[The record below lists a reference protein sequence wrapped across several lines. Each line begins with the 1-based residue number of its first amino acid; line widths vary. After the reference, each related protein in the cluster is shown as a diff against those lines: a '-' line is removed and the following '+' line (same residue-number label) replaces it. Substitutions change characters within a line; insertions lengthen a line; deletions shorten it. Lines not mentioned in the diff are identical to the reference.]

1 MFGSDRKL
9 IAILRGIEPND
20 VVEIGKVLVEG
31 GINWIEVPLN
41 SPNPLKSIEKL
52 AKEFDGTAHIG
63 AGTVI
68 TVDEVKK
75 VLQSGGKFVV
85 SPNCNQNVITTTK
98 TLGLGSCPGVFTPT
112 EAFSA
117 ISAGADILKLFP
129 ASQLGPQGI
138 KAIKAVLPTDVKI
151 FAVGGVDTGNME
163 EYFRAGIS
171 GIGLGS
177 SLYSYGDNISLV
189 LKRAKQFCA
198 IYDQLS
204 R

>member
-1 MFGSDRKL
+1 MFASDRKL

-20 VVEIGKVLVEG
+20 VVEIGQVLVES

-41 SPNPLKSIEKL
+41 SPEPLKSIEKL
-52 AKEFDGTAHIG
+52 ARKFDETAHIG

-68 TVDEVKK
+68 MVDEVKK

-85 SPNCNQNVITTTK
+85 SPNCDQNVITTAK
-98 TLGLGSCPGVFTPT
+98 ALGLGSCPGVFTPT

-138 KAIKAVLPTDVKI
+138 KAIKAVLPTGVDI
-151 FAVGGVDTGNME
+151 FAVGGVDAGNMG

-177 SLYSYGDNISLV
+177 SLYSRGDNATLV
-189 LKRAKQFCA
+189 LKRAKQFCT